1 MGVRVNREP
10 LESRDM
16 TGQVSDDAIERSWVE
31 SGIMTE
37 QLQLQVKCFFV
48 IKITNCVTLITIQNE
63 LNESVVVPLHRN

>member
-16 TGQVSDDAIERSWVE
+16 TGRVSDDVIERSWVE
-31 SGIMTE
+31 SAITTE
-37 QLQLQVKCFFV
+37 QLQLQVKCLFV

-63 LNESVVVPLHRN
+63 LNGSVVVPLHRN